1 MKYCI
6 LIMDGA
12 AGLPIPERGGKTSLE
27 LARTPN
33 LDLMAANAMIGL
45 SKNVPDGLEPDSSVA
60 CMSLFGYD
68 PQQYYSGRAPIEA
81 KSLGIEINPGEV
93 LFRCNLVTVQGNRM
107 VSHSAGSISTEE
119 GRELIAAISKD
130 LGNDRI
136 SFYPGIAYRNILKL
150 KDYIET
156 SEAICTPPH
165 DIPGRDISE
174 YLPKGKGSELLNEL
188 MTRSQAILKDHPVN
202 RQRVSRGQ
210 LPATGIW
217 LFWGSGKVSTM
228 PKFSEVYHK
237 KAAVT
242 SGVSLL
248 QGLGRMAD
256 MELLEIPGVTDGL
269 DSDYTA
275 QIKGALASLE
285 KYDLVIIHIEAPDE
299 AGHAGSIKD
308 KIAAIENIDKY
319 VVSEFKKW
327 KGGELRVLFTP
338 DHPTP
343 ISTRT
348 HISDPVPFMLWGS
361 GVKETHAKR
370 LTEAEAQNT
379 GIKVDPGWHIMRKLI
394 GE

>member
-12 AGLPIPERGGKTSLE
+12 AGLPISERGGKTSLE
-27 LARTPN
+27 LACTPN
-33 LDLMAANAMIGL
+33 LDLMATNAMIGL

-68 PQQYYSGRAPIEA
+68 PQQYYSGRAAIEA

-93 LFRCNLVTVQGNRM
+93 LFRCNLVTVQDNRM

-119 GRELIAAISKD
+119 GRELIAAINKE
-130 LGNDRI
+130 LGDDRI
-136 SFYPGIAYRNILKL
+136 IFYPGIAYRNILKL
-150 KDYIET
+150 RDYMET
-156 SEAICTPPH
+156 AQAVCTPPH
-165 DIPGRDISE
+165 DIPGRDIAE
-174 YLPKGKGSELLNEL
+174 YLPRGKGSRFLNEL
-188 MTRSQAILKDHPVN
+188 MKRSQLILKDHPVN
-202 RQRVSRGQ
+202 KKRIARGQ

-217 LFWGSGKVSTM
+217 LFWGSGKVPVM

-256 MELLEIPGVTDGL
+256 MLLLEIPGVTDGL
-269 DSDYTA
+269 DNDYRA
-275 QIKGALASLE
+275 QIRGALDTLQ
-285 KYDLVIIHIEAPDE
+285 KIDLVIVHIEAPDE

-308 KIAAIENIDKY
+308 KITAIENIDKY
-319 VVSEFKKW
+319 VVSEIEKW

-348 HISDPVPFMLWGS
+348 HISDPVPFMLWGR
-361 GVKETHAKR
+361 GVKETQAKR
-370 LTEAEAQNT
+370 LTEAEAKKT
-379 GIKVDPGWHIMRKLI
+379 GIRVDPGWHIMRKLI